1 MSAAYRAGMFLGYV
15 WKSATDRDRSA
26 LLVCLLFAGLT
37 TVSLMFSTG
46 LDAINRLC
54 WLAAFAVVIWNQVS
68 SILDRERQSALTRA
82 FLVQARGGGSPSSLV
97 TFEHAGLKYVWSGDT
112 WERAVRD

>member
-1 MSAAYRAGMFLGYV
+1 MNAAYRAGMFLGYV

-54 WLAAFAVVIWNQVS
+54 WLIAFVVVIWNQVS
-68 SILDRERQSALTRA
+68 SILDRDLQSALTHA
-82 FLVQARGGGSPSSLV
+82 FLVQARGGGSPSSPV
-97 TFEHAGLKYVWSGDT
+97 TFEHAGVKHVWSGEA
-112 WERAVRD
+112 WERVVRD